1 MLPRNISLP
10 FMFITL
16 VLIVLFL
23 CMLCYFH
30 LWFACNKRYRK
41 KYQAKQTQEDQQDQL
56 ETALSGLHSTV
67 DGKIFEVQHDG
78 TKKQVGDLNDLSLI
92 WRHFYSSAGD
102 YHMAV
107 TFFWGKRKKLQEQSI
122 TKISEDLFVSSI
134 SCYFYFDCMYIKPG
148 KWMWKCFLPLQL
160 CLLSTSVECQ

>member
-16 VLIVLFL
+16 LLIVLFL

-41 KYQAKQTQEDQQDQL
+41 KYQAKQTAQEDQQDQL

-67 DGKIFEVQHDG
+67 GGKIFEVQHDG

-92 WRHFYSSAGD
+92 
-102 YHMAV
+102 
-107 TFFWGKRKKLQEQSI
+107 
-122 TKISEDLFVSSI
+122 
-134 SCYFYFDCMYIKPG
+134 
-148 KWMWKCFLPLQL
+148 
-160 CLLSTSVECQ
+160 